1 MGEVLI
7 EDHGVIGNLRSTALV
22 SVEGEIDFYCF
33 PQFDSPSVFLALLDR
48 EKGGSFRIDPEMDS
62 KRIRQMYLPDTNIL
76 LTRFLS
82 DDGVAE
88 VMDFMPMGVSSS
100 AGRPLAPLP
109 EKLVHPQSPGKANPP
124 DQLQKQENQAQPST
138 LEKPDD
144 GEAYV
149 HQIIRIVRVTKGEVR
164 FKMRCAPRFNYARSG
179 HTVAREGDALCFAP
193 DSATGPT
200 TPSMALHGTVPL
212 EIDGQDATADFVLR
226 AGELASFAFGN
237 VPEDAQTR
245 TNLLD
250 PDRVDQQFR
259 ETAKFWRTWLG
270 KSKYR
275 GRWREI
281 VDRSALFLKLLCSR
295 EYGSLVAAPTFGLPE
310 QIGGSR
316 NWDYRYTWLR
326 DSSFSLYAF
335 MRLGF
340 TEEALEFTHWL
351 RDRIIQNTSK
361 DGPLRVMYA
370 IDGVTDLSEIEL
382 DHLSGYKNSKPV
394 RIGNGAAKQLQLD
407 IYGELLDALYL
418 SNKYARAISHDG
430 WNRLKQIMEWLS
442 ANWQRPDE
450 GIWEVRGG
458 RQHFLHSRLMCWVAF
473 DRVIRLADKRSLAGP
488 VTEWRQTR
496 DTISEGIFT
505 EYWNEDMQSFVQ
517 VKGGRTVD
525 ASLLLMP
532 MMRFIS
538 PTDPKWLSTLKL
550 IEERLCED
558 SLVYRYVNVPVPD
571 APGEKAAPE
580 KPLDGLEGHEGSFTA
595 CSFWLIE
602 CLARSGQLDKARLL
616 FDKMLGYAN
625 HLGLYAE
632 ELGSG
637 GEHLGNFPQ
646 AFTHLALIS
655 AATYLDRKL
664 SGSGPTEWE

>member
-1 MGEVLI
+1 MNEVMI
-7 EDHGVIGNLRSTALV
+7 EDHGLIGNLRSTALV
-22 SVEGEIDFYCF
+22 SVEAEIDFYCF
-33 PQFDSPSVFLALLDR
+33 PQFDSPSVFVALLDR
-48 EKGGSFRIDPEMDS
+48 EKGGSFRMDPQMEN
-62 KRIRQMYLPDTNIL
+62 KRTRQLYLPDTNIL

-88 VMDFMPMGVSSS
+88 IMDFMPMGV
-100 AGRPLAPLP
+100 ADPVGRPPAPLP
-109 EKLVHPQSPGKANPP
+109 EKLVHPQAQDAPP
-124 DQLQKQENQAQPST
+124 DKLEKQQSQADPATLQ
-138 LEKPDD
+138 KPDD
-144 GEAYV
+144 GEAYI
-149 HQIIRIVRVTKGEVR
+149 HQIIRIVRVIKGEIR

-193 DSATGPT
+193 ESNTC
-200 TPSMALHGTVPL
+200 PSMALHGTVPL
-212 EIDGQDATADFVLR
+212 EIDGQDGTAEFVLR

-250 PDRVDQQFR
+250 HDRVDQQFR
-259 ETAKFWRTWLG
+259 ETTKFWRTWLG

-281 VDRSALFLKLLCSR
+281 VDRSALLLKLLCSR
-295 EYGSLVAAPTFGLPE
+295 EYGSVVAAPTFGLPE

-326 DSSFSLYAF
+326 DSSFTLYAF

-340 TEEALEFTHWL
+340 TEEADEFIRWL
-351 RDRIIQNTSK
+351 RQRMLDTQSN
-361 DGPLRVMYA
+361 DGPLQVMYA

-382 DHLSGYKNSKPV
+382 DHLSGYKNSRPV

-418 SNKYARAISHDG
+418 SNKYAQASSHDG
-430 WNRLKQIMEWLS
+430 WNRLKQVMAWLS

-473 DRVIRLADKRSLAGP
+473 DRTLRLADKRSLAGP
-488 VTEWRQTR
+488 VAEWRQTR
-496 DTISEGIFT
+496 DSIREEIFN

-532 MMRFIS
+532 MLRFIS
-538 PTDPKWLSTLKL
+538 PTDPRWLSTLKL
-550 IEERLCED
+550 IEERLTED
-558 SLVYRYVNVPVPD
+558 SLVYRYVNVPLSN
-571 APGEKAAPE
+571 AGEAHSAGEAAPE
-580 KPLDGLEGHEGSFTA
+580 KLLDGLEGREGSFTA

-664 SGSGPTEWE
+664 SGNGPTEWE